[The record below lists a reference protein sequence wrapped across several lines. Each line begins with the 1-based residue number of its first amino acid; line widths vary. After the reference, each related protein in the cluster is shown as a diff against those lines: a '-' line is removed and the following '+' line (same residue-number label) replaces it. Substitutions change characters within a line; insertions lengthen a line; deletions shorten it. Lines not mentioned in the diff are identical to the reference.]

1 MRISLLVSFVIGGG
15 VGSGVTYFFLRRAFN
30 RELTN
35 ETEKVRRFYISQIKT
50 FVKNHDET
58 ETDSNKAYSQAAD
71 KTEKFRD
78 YSAFYSKDEATKPQ
92 VDGVKKESAEK
103 IKQELE
109 RVSEETKDSDFDNHM
124 AEREHPEESDPRL
137 EGADDDSDDISSDD
151 DDEEDESQDQYIEEA
166 PKETPYVIDETQ
178 YLKERDWYD
187 KIAYTYY
194 LGDHIVADN
203 EDESLI
209 YVEDQLGMTND
220 RIFEWF
226 VKNGVFTG
234 GDAPILYIRDEQ
246 NQVDYEIAPD
256 REAYYKKYP
265 DEEPF
270 LDASPSSND
279 DIIISSQ

>member
-1 MRISLLVSFVIGGG
+1 MRISLLVSFAIGGG
-15 VGSGVTYFFLRRAFN
+15 VGSGVTYFFLRKAFN
-30 RELTN
+30 QELTN
-35 ETEKVRRFYISQIKT
+35 ETKKVRQFYISQIES
-50 FVKNHDET
+50 FAKNHDKP
-58 ETDSNKAYSQAAD
+58 ETDSSKAYSQAAENA
-71 KTEKFRD
+71 EKFLD
-78 YSAFYSKDEATKPQ
+78 YTAFYPKEASTKPQ

-124 AEREHPEESDPRL
+124 AEREHPEEPDPRL
-137 EGADDDSDDISSDD
+137 EGADDDSDDISSDN
-151 DDEEDESQDQYIEEA
+151 DEEDESQDQYIEED

-187 KIAYTYY
+187 KIEYTYY

-220 RIFEWF
+220 HIFEWF
-226 VKNGVFTG
+226 VKNGVFAG
-234 GDAPILYIRDEQ
+234 GDVPILYIRDEQ